1 MRDSRHGRRGHVPG
15 RCVLLAVL
23 GLALILA
30 ACGGAAPTQAPA
42 PGGVPDSAQDSAA
55 NVEPTFNPAACPRP
69 DLEQWLQR
77 SGSLVYEFAVV
88 INQNLATPPD
98 RLGATLDQLTT
109 LRSALPDLAAPACA
123 ADHARMIAGMMDG
136 AIRALSGYVSSGSID
151 LVAFATGLNAEMDQI
166 RAMEAQLGA
175 LYGSL
180 PR

>member
-15 RCVLLAVL
+15 RYVLLAML
-23 GLALILA
+23 GLALVLA
-30 ACGGAAPTQAPA
+30 ACGGAEPTQAPA
-42 PGGVPDSAQDSAA
+42 PDGVPDSAPDGAA
-55 NVEPTFNPAACPRP
+55 NADPTFDPASCPRAA
-69 DLEQWLQR
+69 LEQWLQR
-77 SGSLVYEFAVV
+77 SSSLVFEFALV

-109 LRSALPDLAAPACA
+109 LRSALPDLAAPDCA
-123 ADHARMIAGMMDG
+123 ADHVHMIAGMMDG